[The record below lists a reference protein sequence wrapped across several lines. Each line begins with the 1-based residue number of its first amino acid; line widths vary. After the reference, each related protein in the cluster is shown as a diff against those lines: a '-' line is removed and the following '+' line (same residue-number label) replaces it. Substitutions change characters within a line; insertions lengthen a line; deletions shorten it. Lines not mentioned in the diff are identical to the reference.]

1 LTARLARSAD
11 LVRADDEAL
20 EAMTAAAAERVA
32 SQLTGRVAL
41 DIPALLAEPV
51 AIQRRL
57 LRLAIER
64 SSGRAAS
71 WTLVSALTDLVDA
84 GRPVSV
90 RLGPCQ
96 VELSSAPGV
105 LSIRSPSSRPPRPPS
120 WPARDLP
127 VPGAVDVPEA
137 GCRVRAE
144 RRGLEDLGGIEAV
157 ATAEPGQAM
166 AAGIESNLV
175 VRAWQPG
182 DLMQVLGS
190 SGRKKV
196 QDLFVDRKVPRSRR
210 HQVPIVT
217 DAEGRIVWVAG
228 LSGHAGHQVRGSLE
242 FRAVGRP

>member
-1 LTARLARSAD
+1 
-11 LVRADDEAL
+11 
-20 EAMTAAAAERVA
+20 MTAAAAERVPRA
-32 SQLTGRVAL
+32 VDRPSRPL
-41 DIPALLAEPV
+41 DIAALLAEPV

-57 LRLAIER
+57 VRLAIER

-71 WTLVSALTDLVDA
+71 WTLVSALADLVRGGP
-84 GRPVSV
+84 GRFG
-90 RLGPCQ
+90 RLGPARWNFLPARGLIYQ
-96 VELSSAPGV
+96 GA
-105 LSIRSPSSRPPRPPS
+105 PSSRPATPTS

-127 VPGAVDVPEA
+127 VPGAVEVP
-137 GCRVRAE
+137 
-144 RRGLEDLGGIEAV
+144 RRAV
-157 ATAEPGQAM
+157 AFARSAGASRTSAAWKRWPAAQPGPGRGAP
-166 AAGIESNLV
+166 ASSRDLV

-228 LSGHAGHQVRGSLE
+228 LALGEA
-242 FRAVGRP
+242 FRVTPATKSVVVLSFEPLGGPE